1 MKQNPIVKNN
11 LLNYIEGKDC
21 NAVYDGHT
29 YMPFLLGHSYAS
41 CFQHLHDFEPAPR
54 NHWVPHYGVF
64 SKFYFGRMMKS
75 SLAAGSSYAGFK
87 KHHGPPY
94 EKWSAEYDALEHNE
108 YLISKGIK
116 PEEVRHPAA
125 QARLEA
131 GEHNSPLGH
140 AEHH

>member
-1 MKQNPIVKNN
+1 M
-11 LLNYIEGKDC
+11 
-21 NAVYDGHT
+21 
-29 YMPFLLGHSYAS
+29 
-41 CFQHLHDFEPAPR
+41 
-54 NHWVPHYGVF
+54 NHYVPHYGVF

-75 SLAAGSSYAGFK
+75 SLAAGTNYSGFK

-94 EKWSAEYDALEHNE
+94 GYFSAEYDNLEHNE

-125 QARLEA
+125 NARIEA
-131 GEHNSPLGH
+131 GEHNSPLAH